1 MLQRLYVTCKASS
14 IYSLALD
21 KTFYSILSIFHQVVG
36 IKRML
41 KFINFRILFTALSVF
56 LPLCIRATTQAN
68 NLMAR
73 ELGL

>member
-41 KFINFRILFTALSVF
+41 KFINFRILFTALCVF

-68 NLMAR
+68 II
-73 ELGL
+73 